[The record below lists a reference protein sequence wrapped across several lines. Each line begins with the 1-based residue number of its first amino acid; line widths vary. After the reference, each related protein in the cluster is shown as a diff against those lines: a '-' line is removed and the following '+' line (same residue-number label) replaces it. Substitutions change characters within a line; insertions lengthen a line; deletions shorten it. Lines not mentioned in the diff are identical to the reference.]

1 MLFKRTA
8 MLGVIMALCVVVLG
22 AYVRLTDAGLG
33 CPDWPGCYGTMT
45 VPQSE
50 AAIQKAQI
58 NYPHSVIETGKA
70 WKEMLHRYLAG
81 TLGLVVLALFV
92 LAWKNTKQ
100 GNLQILGKQKIRDKQ
115 TQNKQQIN
123 VSPWLA
129 TLLLVV
135 IVFQAALGMWTV
147 TMLLKPAIVSAHLLG
162 GMATLGLLTWIA
174 HRQWGQYSN
183 THYASGKVQSQESR
197 WLIRIGLLVLFMQI
211 FLGGWT
217 STNYAA
223 LACTDFPTC
232 HGAWV
237 PEMDFKDAFH
247 LIRELGQSAYGGNL
261 SLASLTAIQWT
272 HRIGAVITL
281 IYLGF
286 LALNSLKYTQ
296 LKSLSILLIAVLFT
310 QIGLGIANLVLHLP
324 LVLAVGHNLGAALL
338 VIIMVVFNSK
348 ITGRKLHIDNQLHH
362 INK

>member
-1 MLFKRTA
+1 MLFKRIA
-8 MLGVIMALCVVVLG
+8 MLGVVMALCVVVLG

-50 AAIQKAQI
+50 AAIQQAQAD
-58 NYPHSVIETGKA
+58 YPHSVIEAGKA

-81 TLGLVVLALFV
+81 ALGLVVLTLFV
-92 LAWKNTKQ
+92 LAWKNDRQ
-100 GNLQILGKQKIRDKQ
+100 GNPHIK
-115 TQNKQQIN
+115 
-123 VSPWLA
+123 VSPWLT
-129 TLLLVV
+129 TLLLAV

-162 GMATLGLLTWIA
+162 GMTTLGLLAWIA
-174 HRQWGQYSN
+174 HRHWGQYSN
-183 THYASGKVQSQESR
+183 TLYANTTEQSQASR
-197 WLIRIGLLVLFMQI
+197 WLIRFGLLVLFMQI

-232 HGAWV
+232 HGAWM

-247 LIRELGQSAYGGNL
+247 LIRELGQSADGGNL
-261 SLASLTAIQWT
+261 SLASITAIQWT
-272 HRIGAVITL
+272 HRIGALVTL

-286 LALNSLKYTQ
+286 LALNSLKYAQ
-296 LKSLSILLIAVLFT
+296 LKSLSIILIAVLFA

-324 LVLAVGHNLGAALL
+324 LVLAVSHNLGAALL
-338 VIIMVVFNSK
+338 VIIIVIFNSK
-348 ITGRKLHIDNQLHH
+348 ITSRKVNQ
-362 INK
+362 